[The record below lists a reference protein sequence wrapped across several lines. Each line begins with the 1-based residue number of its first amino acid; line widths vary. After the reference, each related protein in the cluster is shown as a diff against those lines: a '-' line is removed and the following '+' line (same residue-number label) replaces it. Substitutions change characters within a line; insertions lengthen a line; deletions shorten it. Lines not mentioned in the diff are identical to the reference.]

1 MDLTGLGFRLTAK
14 PDRIDQRQDGTLH
27 IYDYKSGSP
36 PTPKQL
42 KDFEKQLP
50 LEAAMAERGAF
61 AKIAP
66 QQVHGC
72 SFIQLGG
79 DGKTTRFGRDDLD
92 PDREWQRL
100 RNLVAHYFRPDQGYP
115 ARRALFKAEQVGDY
129 DHLAR
134 YGEWE
139 MSDTPVPEDLE

>member
-1 MDLTGLGFRLTAK
+1 MRSCSERA
-14 PDRIDQRQDGTLH
+14 IACV
-27 IYDYKSGSP
+27 
-36 PTPKQL
+36 
-42 KDFEKQLP
+42 
-50 LEAAMAERGAF
+50 EA
-61 AKIAP
+61 
-66 QQVHGC
+66 QTDSC
-72 SFIQLGG
+72 TTW